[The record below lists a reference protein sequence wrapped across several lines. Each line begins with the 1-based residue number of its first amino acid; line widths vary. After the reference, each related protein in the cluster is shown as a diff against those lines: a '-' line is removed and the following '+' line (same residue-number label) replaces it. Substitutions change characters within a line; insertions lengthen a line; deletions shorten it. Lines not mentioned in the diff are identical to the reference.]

1 MVKIIFSDID
11 GTLIND
17 ALKVTP
23 RTRQALRHA
32 VDAGILFVPVSARMP
47 EAIKPILTD
56 FLPDV
61 PMISY
66 NGAFIQDENGQVID
80 SCPMSPQAAQAICQY
95 LEKEVS
101 EVAWNV
107 YSGEKWLSQNRM
119 NKWISR
125 EEEVVGLVS
134 QEADLETIGHLSEV
148 HKLLLMGE
156 PEKMVTLEEKLKELY
171 PGLSIARSLPYYIE
185 VMANG
190 IQKGR
195 AVSLLADH
203 YGVDTSETLAF
214 GDNFNDLDML
224 EVAGEAYV
232 MANAPQEVKE
242 RVGHV
247 TASHNHDG
255 IALVLEKLGISS
267 FE

>member
-1 MVKIIFSDID
+1 M
-11 GTLIND
+11 
-17 ALKVTP
+17 A
-23 RTRQALRHA
+23 
-32 VDAGILFVPVSARMP
+32 
-47 EAIKPILTD
+47 
-56 FLPDV
+56 DV
-61 PMISY
+61 
-66 NGAFIQDENGQVID
+66 V
-80 SCPMSPQAAQAICQY
+80 
-95 LEKEVS
+95 
-101 EVAWNV
+101 WNV
-107 YSGEKWLSQNRM
+107 YSGEKWLSQNRL

-125 EEEVVGLVS
+125 EERVVGLVS
-134 QEADLETIGHLSEV
+134 QEADLEAIGHLPEV

-156 PEKMVTLEEKLKELY
+156 PERMQALEEKLKELY

-185 VMANG
+185 VMASG

-195 AVSLLADH
+195 AVSLLAKH
-203 YGVDTSETLAF
+203 YGVEMSETLAF

-224 EVAGEAYV
+224 EAAGEAYV

>member
-1 MVKIIFSDID
+1 M
-11 GTLIND
+11 
-17 ALKVTP
+17 
-23 RTRQALRHA
+23 
-32 VDAGILFVPVSARMP
+32 
-47 EAIKPILTD
+47 EA
-56 FLPDV
+56 
-61 PMISY
+61 
-66 NGAFIQDENGQVID
+66 
-80 SCPMSPQAAQAICQY
+80 
-95 LEKEVS
+95 
-101 EVAWNV
+101 
-107 YSGEKWLSQNRM
+107 
-119 NKWISR
+119 
-125 EEEVVGLVS
+125 
-134 QEADLETIGHLSEV
+134 IGHLSEV

-255 IALVLEKLGISS
+255 IALVLEKFKLAR
-267 FE
+267 

>member
-1 MVKIIFSDID
+1 MFKIIFSDID

-17 ALKVTP
+17 ALEVTSK
-23 RTRQALRHA
+23 TRRALSDA
-32 VDAGILFVPVSARMP
+32 VNSGVLFVPVSARMP
-47 EAIKPILTD
+47 EAIKPIIKD
-56 FLPDV
+56 FLPEV

-66 NGAFIQDENGQVID
+66 NGAFIQDESGQVID

-95 LEKEVS
+95 LEKEVAD
-101 EVAWNV
+101 VVWNV
-107 YSGEKWLSQNRM
+107 YSGEKWLSQNRL

-125 EEEVVGLVS
+125 EEHVVGLVS
-134 QEADLETIGHLSEV
+134 QEADLEVIGHLPEV

-156 PEKMVTLEEKLKELY
+156 PERMQALEEKLEELY

-185 VMANG
+185 VMASG

-195 AVSLLADH
+195 AVSLLAKH
-203 YGVDTSETLAF
+203 YGVEMSETLAF

-224 EVAGEAYV
+224 EAAGEAYV

-242 RVGHV
+242 RIGHV